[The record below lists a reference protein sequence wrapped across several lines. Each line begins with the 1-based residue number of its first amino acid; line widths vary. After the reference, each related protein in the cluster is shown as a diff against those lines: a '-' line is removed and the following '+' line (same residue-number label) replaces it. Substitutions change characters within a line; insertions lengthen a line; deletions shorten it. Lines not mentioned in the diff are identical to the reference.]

1 MTCKVYHIPNGYAN
15 TYIVF
20 APNHHVGLQY
30 MLDSKGKKI
39 IAGTGHIR

>member
-20 APNHHVGLQY
+20 APNHQLSVQLSSW
-30 MLDSKGKKI
+30 DIKKGK
-39 IAGTGHIR
+39 AV